1 MSRDNGNNRQMRSRI
16 AQLAARLMAVDGID
30 DFALAKRK
38 AARQAGAPDTRNLP
52 NNDEVEQALRAY
64 QQLYQA
70 GEQQARLRH
79 LRENAREMMQ
89 LLAQFDPH
97 LSGSVLSGS
106 AGKYSDINIHLFTDS
121 VKDVEMFLLNR
132 QIPYRSRE
140 RRVYIGGEPRSVP
153 NFSVSTDDADFDIT
167 VFQPHD
173 LRRPLRTTAE
183 GKPYDRAR
191 IDWLNSMLDSGGTA
205 GTGANPL

>member
-1 MSRDNGNNRQMRSRI
+1 MSRDNGNNRQMRERI

-70 GEQQARLRH
+70 DEQQARLRH
-79 LRENAREMMQ
+79 LRQNAREMMQ

-121 VKDVEMFLLNR
+121 VKDVELFLLNR

-140 RRVYIGGEPRSVP
+140 RRIYIGGEPQSVP
-153 NFSVSTDDADFDIT
+153 NFSVSTDHADFDIT
-167 VFQPHD
+167 VFAPRD
-173 LRRPLRTTAE
+173 LRYQLRTTAE
-183 GKPYDRAR
+183 GKPFDRAR
-191 IDWLNSMLDSGGTA
+191 IDWLDSVLDGGGTA
-205 GTGANPL
+205 DAGASLP

>member
-1 MSRDNGNNRQMRSRI
+1 MSRENGNNRQMRERI

-52 NNDEVEQALRAY
+52 NNEEVEQALRAY

-70 GEQQARLRH
+70 DEQQARLRR
-79 LRENAREMMQ
+79 LRQNAREMMQ

-121 VKDVEMFLLNR
+121 VKNLEMFLLNR

-167 VFQPHD
+167 VFAPPD
-173 LRRPLRTTAE
+173 RRYQLRTTAE
-183 GKPYDRAR
+183 GKPFDRAR
-191 IDWLNSMLDSGGTA
+191 IDWLNSVLESTGTA
-205 GTGANPL
+205 GAASNPL